1 MGAESIGNMS
11 GMNPYAMAAGGA
23 ISGISEIFKLVQSG
37 KDKRLAQKYL
47 DTPRPTY
54 RTPEEVYRA
63 YQRLQMLGGQP
74 LPGYGT
80 MQGNLQN
87 TTQQGV
93 RALQELNPTEAV
105 AGTASLYGNQMA
117 GQRELDMQQ
126 AMLRREGQT
135 NLANFETGTL
145 APYKDQEFDINK
157 FQPYQNAQMA
167 ARALLQS
174 SEQNKF
180 GGLTGLSR
188 IGVGLMSQVPE
199 TANSQVSDV
208 NFKDFV
214 GGGKS
219 AMKFDVNEFVPT
231 QDQDAA
237 MMRRGRRY
245 PSKYP
250 LY

>member
-1 MGAESIGNMS
+1 MIPQAIGA
-11 GMNPYAMAAGGA
+11 AAA
-23 ISGISEIFKLVQSG
+23 TIPEIFKLVQSG

-54 RTPEEVYRA
+54 RTPESVYRA
-63 YQRLQMLGGQP
+63 YQRLQMLSGQP

-126 AMLRREGQT
+126 AMLRREGQSD
-135 NLANFETGTL
+135 LANFETGTL

-188 IGVGLMSQVPE
+188 IGVGLMNAVPE
-199 TANSQVSDV
+199 TPQTSDV
-208 NFKDFV
+208 TFEDFI
-214 GGGKS
+214 S
-219 AMKFDVNEFVPT
+219 T
-231 QDQDAA
+231 
-237 MMRRGRRY
+237 
-245 PSKYP
+245 PSSSGTDTSILPELTDRNKLRFPNSYNNNGLRFNKY
-250 LY
+250 YR

>member
-1 MGAESIGNMS
+1 MIPQAIGA
-11 GMNPYAMAAGGA
+11 AAA
-23 ISGISEIFKLVQSG
+23 TIPEIFKLVQSG

-157 FQPYQNAQMA
+157 FQPYQLAQQA
-167 ARALLQS
+167 ARSLLQS
-174 SEQNKF
+174 HEQNNF
-180 GGLTGLSR
+180 SGLTGLSR
-188 IGVGLMSQVPE
+188 IGVGLMNAVPE
-199 TANSQVSDV
+199 RTQPTEGVSFDDFISTPSSSGTDTSILPELTDRNKLRFPNSY
-208 NFKDFV
+208 NNNGLRF
-214 GGGKS
+214 
-219 AMKFDVNEFVPT
+219 N
-231 QDQDAA
+231 
-237 MMRRGRRY
+237 
-245 PSKYP
+245 KY
-250 LY
+250 YR

>member
-1 MGAESIGNMS
+1 MIGATAAIG
-11 GMNPYAMAAGGA
+11 AAASA
-23 ISGISEIFKLVQSG
+23 IPEIFKLAQSV
-37 KDKRLAQKYL
+37 KDRRLGEKYL
-47 DTPRPTY
+47 NTNRPQYKTPS
-54 RTPEEVYRA
+54 EIYRA
-63 YQRLQMLGGQP
+63 YQRLQMLAGSP
-74 LPGYGT
+74 LPGYNT
-80 MQGNLQN
+80 LQGNLQN

-135 NLANFETGTL
+135 DLANFETGTL

-188 IGVGLMSQVPE
+188 IGVGLMNAVPE
-199 TANSQVSDV
+199 TPQTSDV
-208 NFKDFV
+208 TFEDFV
-214 GGGKS
+214 GGITEAG
-219 AMKFDVNEFVPT
+219 ANESRF
-231 QDQDAA
+231 AGN
-237 MMRRGRRY
+237 MNNNGLRFNNSYNNNGLRFN
-245 PSKYP
+245 KY
-250 LY
+250 YR